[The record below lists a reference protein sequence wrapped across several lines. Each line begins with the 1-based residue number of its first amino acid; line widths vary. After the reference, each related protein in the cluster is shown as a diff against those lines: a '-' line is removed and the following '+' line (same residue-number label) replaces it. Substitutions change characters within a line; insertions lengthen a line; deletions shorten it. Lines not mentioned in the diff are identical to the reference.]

1 MIQQEEEGE
10 NISHSHIS
18 ALPTG
23 CLPMLGWRQLS
34 CTPSMQLLM
43 LLREIFITT
52 RDWNHVVF
60 PPKHSVASHK
70 DSFLL
75 YLTT

>member
-1 MIQQEEEGE
+1 MIQQEEEGK
-10 NISHSHIS
+10 NISHSLVS

-34 CTPSMQLLM
+34 CTPSVQLLT
-43 LLREIFITT
+43 LLREIFIT
-52 RDWNHVVF
+52 RDWNHAVF
-60 PPKHSVASHK
+60 AAKHSVASHK

-75 YLTT
+75 FLPT